1 MTNHDREVLRNL
13 AGQVADIA
21 ASDRMQKL
29 QAEWKLHNALQS
41 PRPMICVSPEGS
53 WVEILNEKDLE
64 CQDPLLRSFEYRLR
78 QKLFWANEI
87 QDDTPV
93 SSYFNVPYV
102 TTQSFYLDGVDNNET
117 RVEAR
122 GSFHY
127 EKLIDDLEEGL
138 GKLKFRRV
146 SYDAEQ
152 SARNL
157 AAAQEAFGDILQV
170 RHRGIFWWTMGITAE
185 VIKLI
190 GLEDMM
196 VDMMDDPE
204 GIHKLLAWFRDE
216 HMNLMDQY
224 EKLGL
229 ITLNNEDDLIASGGI
244 GYTDQLSQTGETV
257 GYRDLWGFAESQETV
272 GISPQMF
279 GEFVFPYQLPML
291 ERFGLNCYGCCEPV
305 EGRWK
310 WIKTIPRLRR
320 LSVSPWSNQRIMK
333 DLLGKNYIF
342 SRKPNPSYICSGF
355 AEDAIRQDLQ
365 ETLSM
370 ASELQVEIILK
381 DTHTV
386 EGHPERF
393 HRWVEIAR
401 SLAE

>member
-170 RHRGIFWWTMGITAE
+170 TAQRY
-185 VIKLI
+185 IL
-190 GLEDMM
+190 
-196 VDMMDDPE
+196 VDD
-204 GIHKLLAWFRDE
+204 G
-216 HMNLMDQY
+216 N
-224 EKLGL
+224 
-229 ITLNNEDDLIASGGI
+229 
-244 GYTDQLSQTGETV
+244 
-257 GYRDLWGFAESQETV
+257 YR
-272 GISPQMF
+272 
-279 GEFVFPYQLPML
+279 
-291 ERFGLNCYGCCEPV
+291 
-305 EGRWK
+305 
-310 WIKTIPRLRR
+310 
-320 LSVSPWSNQRIMK
+320 
-333 DLLGKNYIF
+333 
-342 SRKPNPSYICSGF
+342 
-355 AEDAIRQDLQ
+355 
-365 ETLSM
+365 
-370 ASELQVEIILK
+370 
-381 DTHTV
+381 
-386 EGHPERF
+386 
-393 HRWVEIAR
+393 
-401 SLAE
+401 